1 MRAIDTGAWAR
12 ASGGRTLTPSAAV
25 FAVTA
30 IGGLVVSL
38 DVSVANSL
46 MPAIG
51 HDFAGEDRAALS
63 WVITGYAIVFAAALV
78 PAGRIADRAGRRRTY
93 LGGLAVFAAGSL
105 VCGVAP
111 DLGVLLAGRVVQ
123 GLGAAAASPAS
134 LGLLLAA
141 CDPRHHATYAAR
153 WTGAAALGVCL
164 GPFAGGVL
172 TAAGDWR
179 WAFLVNVPVIA
190 ALCLTTPCVLPETP
204 RHPGRRLPDP
214 IGAAIFALAAAT
226 LALALSEITTWGATS
241 TRTIGCLVVA
251 GVLAAAFGRRL
262 RRVSEPML
270 QLALL
275 RNRRVVAAAV
285 VTAGYAAGFFG
296 FLLTFMLFA
305 VQHWRLDLVQA
316 GAAVLPTGLVV
327 VALTLQVGR
336 AAERFGHRVLLVLGA
351 GLMAGSLLLCAGT
364 LGGDHLQA
372 RWFLIGPVLGIGI
385 GLCYPVLAGAAV
397 HGLAAADLAAAS
409 AINQCARQ
417 LGAAV
422 GAAAAVGV
430 LGPDAV
436 PDVTRFHAVWTVA
449 ALFCAAACAAAVLI
463 PHHSTRTSVS
473 ITPPTTLRSDVTS

>member
-1 MRAIDTGAWAR
+1 MRTVDTGRWAP
-12 ASGGRTLTPSAAV
+12 ASGGRTTTPSAAV

-30 IGGLVVSL
+30 IGGLLVSL

-51 HDFAGEDRAALS
+51 RDFAGEGRAALS
-63 WVITGYAIVFAAALV
+63 WVITGYAIVFGAALV

-93 LGGLAVFAAGSL
+93 LGGLALFAAGSL

-111 DLGVLLAGRVVQ
+111 DLGILLAGRVVQ

-141 CDPRHHATYAAR
+141 CDARHHATYAAR

-164 GPFAGGVL
+164 GPFVGGVL

-179 WAFLVNVPVIA
+179 WAFLVNLPVIV

-204 RHPGRRLPDP
+204 RHPGRGLPDP
-214 IGAAIFALAAAT
+214 IGAAIFALAAAG
-226 LALALSEITTWGATS
+226 LALALSETTTWGAGS
-241 TRTIGCLVVA
+241 PRTIGCLV
-251 GVLAAAFGRRL
+251 AAALLTVTFVCRS

-285 VTAGYAAGFFG
+285 VTAGYAAGFFA

-305 VQHWRLDLVQA
+305 VDQWRLDLVQA

-327 VALTLQVGR
+327 VALTTQVGR
-336 AAERFGHRVLLVLGA
+336 AADRFGHRALLVLGA
-351 GLMAGSLLLCAGT
+351 GLMAVALLVCAAT
-364 LGGDHLQA
+364 LGGDHFQA
-372 RWFLIGPVLGIGI
+372 RWFVIGPVLGIGI

-430 LGPDAV
+430 LGPDPV
-436 PDVTRFHAVWTVA
+436 PDLTRFHAVWTVA
-449 ALFCAAACAAAVLI
+449 ALFCFAAAAAAVLI
-463 PHHSTRTSVS
+463 PHPARPASVS
-473 ITPPTTLRSDVTS
+473 ITPPITLEKRSA